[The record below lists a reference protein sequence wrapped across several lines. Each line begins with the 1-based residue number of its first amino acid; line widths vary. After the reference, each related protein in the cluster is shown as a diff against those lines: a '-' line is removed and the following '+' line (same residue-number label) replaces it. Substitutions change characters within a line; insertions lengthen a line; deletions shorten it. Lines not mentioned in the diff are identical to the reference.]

1 MNSFLIIVSSILYLL
16 LLFGVGYYAE
26 IRSAKQK
33 SIINNPYI
41 YALSLAV
48 YCTAWTFYGS
58 VGRATLTGIEYLYV
72 YLGPTVMAPLFWIL
86 LRKIVRIS
94 KTHRITSIAD
104 FISTR
109 YGKNISLGIVV
120 TLLCVIGIIPYIAI

>member
-1 MNSFLIIVSSILYLL
+1 MNSYLIIVSSILYLL

-58 VGRATLTGIEYLYV
+58 VGRATLTGIEYLYI
-72 YLGPTVMAPLFWIL
+72 YLGPTVMDLYSGSCSVKLYVSPRHTVLPVLLILSAPATG
-86 LRKIVRIS
+86 KIF
-94 KTHRITSIAD
+94 HWE
-104 FISTR
+104 
-109 YGKNISLGIVV
+109 
-120 TLLCVIGIIPYIAI
+120 